1 MLQILK
7 KVMENSTLNKEKL
20 SSITGFSEG
29 LAWQTF
35 IGQLVETEVKVFKQY
50 RCLKHGLMNE

>member
-1 MLQILK
+1 
-7 KVMENSTLNKEKL
+7 MENSALNKEKL

-35 IGQLVETEVKVFKQY
+35 IGQLVETEVKVFKKDA
-50 RCLKHGLMNE
+50 CLKHGMMNE

>member
-7 KVMENSTLNKEKL
+7 KVMENSALNKEKL

-35 IGQLVETEVKVFKQY
+35 IGQLIETEVKVFKKDT
-50 RCLKHGLMNE
+50 CLKHGMMNE

>member
-1 MLQILK
+1 
-7 KVMENSTLNKEKL
+7 MENSALNKEKL

-50 RCLKHGLMNE
+50 KFLKLINE